1 MFALLLCIYRF
12 NSNPLR
18 RKKGKMF
25 IIMTSTNQKHKD
37 AVEHVMKKLQ
47 DSGSFVSVDKD
58 MRPGVDLYAK
68 RKDGETYYF
77 SVIRGVKQKSK
88 SVYAAVSSCTWDF
101 VRKNHTKDF
110 LFIAEILNNGVYTYY
125 CYTPIEIWY
134 RTTTP
139 YLHLKCNPLKDKK
152 SLQEFKDSFD
162 VSIPERRYEGEA
174 AMTSKLNI
182 LPSILDSLN
191 VLRDKLPAQ

>member
-1 MFALLLCIYRF
+1 MCIYRF
-12 NSNPLR
+12 NANPLR

-47 DSGSFVSVDKD
+47 DSGSFLSVDKD

-101 VRKNHTKDF
+101 VQ
-110 LFIAEILNNGVYTYY
+110 
-125 CYTPIEIWY
+125 
-134 RTTTP
+134 
-139 YLHLKCNPLKDKK
+139 KK
-152 SLQEFKDSFD
+152 ITRRIYSLLQKS
-162 VSIPERRYEGEA
+162 
-174 AMTSKLNI
+174 
-182 LPSILDSLN
+182 
-191 VLRDKLPAQ
+191 